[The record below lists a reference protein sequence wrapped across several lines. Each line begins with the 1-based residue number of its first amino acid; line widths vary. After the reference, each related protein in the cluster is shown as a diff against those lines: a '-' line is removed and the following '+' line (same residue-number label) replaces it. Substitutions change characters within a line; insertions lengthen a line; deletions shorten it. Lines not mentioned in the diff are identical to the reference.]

1 MSVGE
6 FADEYLKNKSVSAM
20 QTTASSGNALV
31 TKAITVGVLVQ
42 HPIVCSW
49 FHAVMSNNHQPVREY
64 KFFLA
69 ARCCQVLSNQF
80 LGMRDWDIS
89 SHC

>member
-6 FADEYLKNKSVSAM
+6 FADEYLKNKSLSAM

-31 TKAITVGVLVQ
+31 TKAITVGVWCCTRL
-42 HPIVCSW
+42 C
-49 FHAVMSNNHQPVREY
+49 AVDFMQLCPTITSQPVREY

-69 ARCCQVLSNQF
+69 ARCCQVLGNQF
-80 LGMRDWDIS
+80 LGMRD
-89 SHC
+89 